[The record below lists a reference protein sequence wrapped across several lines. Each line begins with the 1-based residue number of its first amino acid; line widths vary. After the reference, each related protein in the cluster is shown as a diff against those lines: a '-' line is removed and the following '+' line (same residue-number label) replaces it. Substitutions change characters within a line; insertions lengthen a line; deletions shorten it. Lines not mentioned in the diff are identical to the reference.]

1 MCLFYLLDKDINVLG
16 ISGPLQTHLDLY
28 VIYSSSFFISF
39 HWNFLFLCIF
49 LLKKFGIYFLSSN
62 YRFLVIGQ
70 ILWMVFSL
78 SWILGSYSMIHLF
91 SRHTSFMLDFIF
103 FFSRNYFCI
112 HNPLIRLSLCVSFTF
127 FISIW
132 SLVTLLMISSN
143 KDVRA
148 STS

>member
-1 MCLFYLLDKDINVLG
+1 MNGGLVSYFMICEFPILYFSNTLLFQSSPVTICY
-16 ISGPLQTHLDLY
+16 ST

-62 YRFLVIGQ
+62 SITNN
-70 ILWMVFSL
+70 L
-78 SWILGSYSMIHLF
+78 SYQNLLSN
-91 SRHTSFMLDFIF
+91 
-103 FFSRNYFCI
+103 FSRNYFCI